1 MQPMNHLP
9 KIALIGRAN
18 VGKSTL
24 FNTLAEQKK
33 AIVSSIAGT
42 TRDRNYAKINW
53 RGRILEI
60 IDTGGIDIVHP
71 SDIEQDI
78 LAQAQVAKKQANL
91 ILFLVDA
98 KTGPMP
104 QDKTVAQIVRL
115 SQKPTILVVNKAD
128 SKRLKESVA
137 EFYRLNL
144 GEPRPI
150 SALNGT
156 GTGDLLDEVIVK
168 LGLDRDLEKTQAN
181 GRSNKTAEKDPSPVE
196 EVKDIHVAIIGKPN
210 TGKSTLVNAIL
221 GEKRMITSPLPYTTR
236 DAQNIELRYQNQNF
250 ILIDTAG
257 VRKKAKIKDRL
268 EKFSVAQSIVG
279 FKNADVALLMTDA
292 SAPLGKQDKT
302 LAGEIQNCRT
312 SLIIVA
318 NKWDKVN
325 NKNEKTINKF
335 IEYYQYIFPYLSYA
349 PIIFISAL
357 EKQRTQKVLDLIKE
371 VFAER
376 QRQITENALD
386 KFLKY
391 IIKKHPP
398 SRGKG
403 TKHPHLYRL
412 KQIGVEPPTFELV
425 KDPNSSLQDSY
436 LRFIEKQLRLKFG
449 FLGTPIV
456 IQVRRLKG

>member
-1 MQPMNHLP
+1 
-9 KIALIGRAN
+9 
-18 VGKSTL
+18 
-24 FNTLAEQKK
+24 
-33 AIVSSIAGT
+33 
-42 TRDRNYAKINW
+42 
-53 RGRILEI
+53 
-60 IDTGGIDIVHP
+60 
-71 SDIEQDI
+71 
-78 LAQAQVAKKQANL
+78 
-91 ILFLVDA
+91 
-98 KTGPMP
+98 
-104 QDKTVAQIVRL
+104 
-115 SQKPTILVVNKAD
+115 
-128 SKRLKESVA
+128 
-137 EFYRLNL
+137 
-144 GEPRPI
+144 
-150 SALNGT
+150 
-156 GTGDLLDEVIVK
+156 
-168 LGLDRDLEKTQAN
+168 
-181 GRSNKTAEKDPSPVE
+181 
-196 EVKDIHVAIIGKPN
+196 
-210 TGKSTLVNAIL
+210 
-221 GEKRMITSPLPYTTR
+221 MITSPLPYTTR